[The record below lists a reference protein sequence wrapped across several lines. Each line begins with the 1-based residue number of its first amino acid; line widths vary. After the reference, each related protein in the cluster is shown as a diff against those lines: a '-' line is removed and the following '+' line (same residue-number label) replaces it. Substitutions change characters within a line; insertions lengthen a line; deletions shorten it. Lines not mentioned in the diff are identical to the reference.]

1 MPVSEKK
8 VGVSATI
15 SKELK
20 EELEQIAKEQD
31 RSFSYLVSIALKEY
45 AVKQKNQNENK
56 KNSG

>member
-1 MPVSEKK
+1 MPTSDKK

-31 RSFSYLVSIALKEY
+31 RSFSYLVSVALKEY
-45 AVKQKNQNENK
+45 AVKQKQAQNKENDD
-56 KNSG
+56 